1 VPRPRYVPKT
11 YHELPTVPFID
22 AAQAWFWFIR
32 CQQAR
37 RDGARFEEAAGGIRR
52 PCDPDDLYRAAVALE
67 RRKAIGREHLRVL
80 AAYGLAGRP
89 PDARC
94 REEERPARLWAEALD
109 RLTTV
114 LKAKG
119 IVE

>member
-1 VPRPRYVPKT
+1 MPRSRYIPKT
-11 YHELPTVPFID
+11 YYELPTIPFID
-22 AAQAWFWFIR
+22 AGQAWFWFIR

-37 RDGARFEEAAGGIRR
+37 RDGARFEDVAGGVRR
-52 PCDPDDLYRAAVALE
+52 PCDPDDLYRAVVALE
-67 RRKAIGREHLRVL
+67 RRGVIGPEHLRVL
-80 AAYGLAGRP
+80 AAYGLAGWP
-89 PDARC
+89 PDPRC
-94 REEERPARLWAEALD
+94 REEERPARLWEDALD

>member
-1 VPRPRYVPKT
+1 MPRTRYIPKA
-11 YHELPTVPFID
+11 YHDLPTVPFID
-22 AAQAWFWFIR
+22 VEQAWFWFIR

-37 RDGARFEEAAGGIRR
+37 RDGARFDTVSGGVRR
-52 PCDPDDLYRAAVALE
+52 PCDPDDIYRAAAGLK
-67 RRKAIGREHLRVL
+67 RRGAISGAHLRVL

-89 PDARC
+89 PDPRC
-94 REEERPARLWAEALD
+94 REEVWPARLWAEALD